1 MGTRRAPSAGRGRRA
16 TPRTLRT
23 GVQPKPPVLRALG
36 PHARKTGG
44 FLALDIE
51 KHPKLRAWQQHLRT
65 FGGFGP
71 WDAKKHP
78 KLRAYGG
85 HARKNGGFGSVPTGK
100 HPKLRAYGGHARKR
114 GGFAVC
120 CRPAP
125 KLLRER
131 SHGDAAARTVHADRG
146 PTAATMSDGGAQ
158 LLRDRERASAALNVR
173 YPIGV
178 GRSSNRFDVELR

>member
-51 KHPKLRAWQQHLRT
+51 KHPKLRA
-65 FGGFGP
+65 
-71 WDAKKHP
+71 
-78 KLRAYGG
+78 YGG
-85 HARKNGGFGSVPTGK
+85 HARKNGGFGSMIERK
-100 HPKLRAYGGHARKR
+100 HPKVRASSLDARKR

-131 SHGDAAARTVHADRG
+131 SHGDAAARTAHADRG